1 MGIFA
6 EILSVLACPKCKSDL
21 TLAGDEASFICET
34 CRVAF
39 PIRDGVPTMLLEES
53 MPLQAPSEG
62 QQGQKEPSVFSSLE
76 KVTFVVVEGKQK
88 GEQIL
93 VDKGTC
99 RAVGRSLDEVE
110 KTKIF
115 EFDPSITLDEA
126 SKKLVM
132 QYLSKHFHKGD
143 VKSVAKPTSPK
154 GSEHIGGFLRGPDV
168 QVKDLSVSRLHAM
181 IFFDDSG
188 ITGVLDLVSKNGTYV
203 NGAEV
208 ESRILKKGDL
218 ITLGGTKVRFES

>member
-1 MGIFA
+1 MDNS
-6 EILSVLACPKCKSDL
+6 EILSVLACPKCKSEL
-21 TLAGDEASFICET
+21 TLSGNETDLICET

-39 PIRDGVPTMLLEES
+39 PIREGVPVMLLEES
-53 MPLQAPSEG
+53 MPLQAPSNG
-62 QQGQKEPSVFSSLE
+62 QQGQQEPAVFSSLE
-76 KVTFVVVEGKQK
+76 KVAFVVVEGKQK
-88 GEQIL
+88 GEKIL

-143 VKSVAKPTSPK
+143 VNPVAKSTSLSQ
-154 GSEHIGGFLRGPDV
+154 GSERIGGFLRGPDV

-188 ITGVLDLVSKNGTYV
+188 VTGILDLVSKNGTYV
-203 NGAEV
+203 NGSEV